1 MWSSVLTS
9 MRAKLPARMKPMRPG
24 ETFCMGGRRKVRVLV
39 LAARQPG
46 FSELLEQAGFDVVV
60 RTRPLS
66 GSEQVATDVAVV
78 FRGRLIGRNQAP
90 ALVERAIPVI
100 EVLTAEP
107 QSASTAEW
115 IRLSNRIS
123 KPDLAQ
129 IVRAVAD

>member
-1 MWSSVLTS
+1 L
-9 MRAKLPARMKPMRPG
+9 
-24 ETFCMGGRRKVRVLV
+24 

-46 FSELLEQAGFDVVV
+46 FSELLEHAGCDVEM

-66 GSEQVATDVAVV
+66 GSEQVTADVAVV
-78 FRGRLIGRNQAP
+78 FCGRLIGRNQAP

-100 EVLTAEP
+100 EVLAAEP

-115 IRLSNRIS
+115 IRLSNRIA

-129 IVRAVAD
+129 IVRAVADWAQMRARVIEVAA

>member
-1 MWSSVLTS
+1 
-9 MRAKLPARMKPMRPG
+9 MRPG
-24 ETFCMGGRRKVRVLV
+24 DTFGMGRRKVRVLV

-46 FSELLEQAGFDVVV
+46 FSELLEHAGFDVEV

-66 GSEQVATDVAVV
+66 RSEQVTADVAVV

-90 ALVERAIPVI
+90 ALVERTIPVI

-115 IRLSNRIS
+115 IRLSNRIA

-129 IVRAVAD
+129 IVRAVADWTQMRGRSTEVAA

>member
-1 MWSSVLTS
+1 
-9 MRAKLPARMKPMRPG
+9 
-24 ETFCMGGRRKVRVLV
+24 MGGRKLRVLV

-46 FSELLEQAGFDVVV
+46 FSELLRHAGFDAEM
-60 RTRPLS
+60 RTQPLK
-66 GSEQVATDVAVV
+66 GSEQVAADVAVV

-90 ALVERAIPVI
+90 ALVERGIPVI

-115 IRLSNRIS
+115 IRLSNRIA

-129 IVRAVAD
+129 IVRAVADWTRIRDRSTVAA

>member
-1 MWSSVLTS
+1 
-9 MRAKLPARMKPMRPG
+9 MRLG
-24 ETFCMGGRRKVRVLV
+24 QTFFYMGRRKVRVLV

-46 FSELLEQAGFDVVV
+46 FSELLEEAGFDVES

-66 GSEQVATDVAVV
+66 GSEQVAADVAVV

-115 IRLSNRIS
+115 IRLSNRIA

-129 IVRAVAD
+129 VVRAVADWTHLRGRSTEVAA

>member
-1 MWSSVLTS
+1 ME
-9 MRAKLPARMKPMRPG
+9 PMRSG
-24 ETFCMGGRRKVRVLV
+24 ENHAMGCRKLRVLV

-46 FSELLEQAGFDVVV
+46 FCTLLEHAGFDVEM

-66 GSEQVATDVAVV
+66 SSDRVAADVAVV

-107 QSASTAEW
+107 QSASTADW
-115 IRLSNRIS
+115 IRLSNRIA

-129 IVRAVAD
+129 VVRAVAHWAQTRARSTDVAA

>member
-1 MWSSVLTS
+1 M
-9 MRAKLPARMKPMRPG
+9 
-24 ETFCMGGRRKVRVLV
+24 GRRKLHVLV

-46 FSELLEQAGFDVVV
+46 FCELLEQAGFDVQM
-60 RTRPLS
+60 RTQPLS
-66 GSEQVATDVAVV
+66 GSEQVAADVAVV

-90 ALVERAIPVI
+90 ALVERGIPVI

-115 IRLSNRIS
+115 IRLSNRIA

-129 IVRAVAD
+129 VVRAVAGWTKLRAGSTEVAA